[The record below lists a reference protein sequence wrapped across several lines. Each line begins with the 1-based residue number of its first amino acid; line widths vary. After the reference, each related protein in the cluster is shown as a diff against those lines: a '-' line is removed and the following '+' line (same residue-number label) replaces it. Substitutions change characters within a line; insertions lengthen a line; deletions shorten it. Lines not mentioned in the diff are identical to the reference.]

1 MKIHNKRRPKVNANT
16 RQELGRK
23 STNELWSVV
32 TSNTNHHEIIARLRI
47 RKANERQ
54 KKKLKGKKKNIKRE
68 IIHINI
74 FCFILY
80 AYNKLY
86 ACPLY
91 DCVYF
96 FVNCNVIRRT
106 EKKYAMKAKVGVTS
120 TQFLYLFACLEY
132 PLLKYFSL

>member
-54 KKKLKGKKKNIKRE
+54 
-68 IIHINI
+68 
-74 FCFILY
+74 
-80 AYNKLY
+80 
-86 ACPLY
+86 
-91 DCVYF
+91 
-96 FVNCNVIRRT
+96 
-106 EKKYAMKAKVGVTS
+106 EKKTERQKEKYKKRNYS
-120 TQFLYLFACLEY
+120 HKYILLYFICIQ
-132 PLLKYFSL
+132 